1 MASGDITTVVTP
13 VVAKRK
19 TGMEAGMS
27 SDDSVGLRY
36 GDGMADATEG
46 VVAAVAAAGGDDEVL
61 FAAGDWVVEDDFCG
75 DGVVFEVL
83 WQGVNTNWRQ
93 YGI

>member
-36 GDGMADATEG
+36 GDWMADATEG
-46 VVAAVAAAGGDDEVL
+46 VVAADAASDGNDEVV
-61 FAAGDWVVEDDFCG
+61 FAAGDWVVEDDFGG
-75 DGVVFEVL
+75 DGVAFEVFR
-83 WQGVNTNWRQ
+83 QGVNTNWRQ
-93 YGI
+93 DGT